1 MSQCKSIKKELAAF
15 LYNELEEEKRLR
27 VETHL
32 DECPDCRQELNNI
45 KQTMAPV
52 EDFSSE
58 IQQVMD
64 SLDWENVSAEITD
77 RIFEQEKN
85 RVPQPERKRGISN
98 ILSPRFRPVY
108 AALLV
113 GLMMGSFLT
122 YLTLRRS
129 GSFNASQ
136 NNIIVPAAVLD
147 RIELELARKETL
159 DYLEKSQYLIL
170 DLVRSAEPSGFE
182 TSQFTSERAKDLLS
196 KKKYINQQLDR
207 FEMVKAKEI
216 CDQIEMLFY
225 ELSRISEDLPQDE
238 LKRLQ
243 SLIRDRQ
250 ILLKIKILKEELQE
264 SEV

>member
-1 MSQCKSIKKELAAF
+1 MSKCKRIKKELVAF
-15 LYNELEEEKRLR
+15 LYNELEKEKRQK
-27 VETHL
+27 VEIHL
-32 DECPDCRQELNNI
+32 NECPFCRQELNNI
-45 KQTMAPV
+45 KQAMVPA
-52 EDFSSE
+52 DDISLD
-58 IQQVMD
+58 IQEVMD
-64 SLDWENVSAEITD
+64 SLDWENVSTD
-77 RIFEQEKN
+77 IVDRLFEQEKSS
-85 RVPQPERKRGISN
+85 VLQPERKRGISN
-98 ILSPRFRPVY
+98 ILNPRFRPVY

-113 GLMMGSFLT
+113 GLILGSFLT
-122 YLTLRRS
+122 YMALRRS
-129 GSFNASQ
+129 GSFYASRDDI
-136 NNIIVPAAVLD
+136 NVPADILD

-170 DLVRSAEPSGFE
+170 DLVRSSDPSGFDS
-182 TSQFTSERAKDLLS
+182 SQFTSERAKDLLS

-225 ELSRISEDLPQDE
+225 ELSRISEDLPQE
-238 LKRLQ
+238 EIMRIQ

>member
-1 MSQCKSIKKELAAF
+1 MSKCKRIKKELVAF
-15 LYNELEEEKRLR
+15 LYNELEEEKRLG

-32 DECPDCRQELNNI
+32 DKCPYCRQELNNI
-45 KQTMAPV
+45 KQAMAPV

-58 IQQVMD
+58 IQQVMA
-64 SLDWENVSAEITD
+64 LMDWENVSAEITE
-77 RIFEQEKN
+77 RVFKQEGSGVTQTN
-85 RVPQPERKRGISN
+85 RKRLVSY
-98 ILSPRFRPVY
+98 ILTPRFRPVY

-113 GLMMGSFLT
+113 GLMLGSFLT

-129 GSFNASQ
+129 GSFHASQ
-136 NNIIVPAAVLD
+136 DNIIVPAAVLD

-182 TSQFTSERAKDLLS
+182 TSRFNSERAKDLLS

-225 ELSRISEDLPQDE
+225 ELSRISEDLPQEE
-238 LKRLQ
+238 LIRIQ